1 MSKIVIAVS
10 GVVVLIT
17 LACCGMCSYT
27 IKGERDPTK
36 QALTGA
42 VLQGNRGSEGCKSIL
57 PPGTFQEA
65 DLVGTWVAR
74 YGGNAIDTL
83 IIREDG
89 TYKQIFDDPIPGYH
103 FESDWQK
110 WRIEYRESGIPYLH
124 MEGMR
129 KCDGISERCRREGGG
144 GDDILWFDFCE
155 HRVIPMRGEV
165 ILLVVGVPE
174 RFTQPTRGILL
185 RQLSADPDSVGGTFK
200 LQE

>member
-1 MSKIVIAVS
+1 MYSS
-10 GVVVLIT
+10 T
-17 LACCGMCSYT
+17 LE
-27 IKGERDPTK
+27 GEWDPTK

-42 VLQGNRGSEGCKSIL
+42 VLQGNQGSEGCTSVL
-57 PPGTFQEA
+57 PPETFQEA
-65 DLVGTWVAR
+65 HLVGTWVAR
-74 YGGNAIDTL
+74 YGGNATDTL

-89 TYKQIFDDPIPGYH
+89 TYKQIFDDPIPGYQY
-103 FESDWQK
+103 ESDWQK
-110 WRIEYRESGIPYLH
+110 WGIEYKESGIPYLH

-129 KCDGISERCRREGGG
+129 KCDGISARCRREGGG

-185 RQLSADPDSVGGTFK
+185 RQLSADPDSVGGTFR